1 MEPSDR
7 RPLVENNQGGPQGF
21 GQPAPQAYPSNYP
34 PPQNYPPQNYPP
46 QNYPPQN
53 YPPANY
59 MPQGPPPPVYPGNY
73 AQPPNSGPYAQAY
86 PPQNQPPRYV
96 VQPVQP
102 GYGGQI
108 VAANFLILGDM
119 ATEVVCP
126 HCRQTVLTNVQ
137 KRAGNTAWIICLI
150 LCCFCFPFCIYPL
163 ICDPC
168 LDTYHIC
175 PACQQVISIKTP

>member
-1 MEPSDR
+1 MDSGDR

-21 GQPAPQAYPSNYP
+21 GQPAPQAYPPSNYA
-34 PPQNYPPQNYPP
+34 P

-59 MPQGPPPPVYPGNY
+59 MPSGPQPGYPGAY
-73 AQPPNSGPYAQAY
+73 VPPPNSGQYAQPLNSGPYPPAY
-86 PPQNQPPRYV
+86 PPQNQPRYI
-96 VQPVQP
+96 VQPLQP
-102 GYGGQI
+102 GFGGQI
-108 VAANFLILGDM
+108 VGANFLILGDM

>member
-7 RPLVENNQGGPQGF
+7 SPLVENNLN
-21 GQPAPQAYPSNYP
+21 APQAYPPPQGYPPQSYP

-46 QNYPPQN
+46 QNYPPQG
-53 YPPANY
+53 YPP
-59 MPQGPPPPVYPGNY
+59 QG
-73 AQPPNSGPYAQAY
+73 Y
-86 PPQNQPPRYV
+86 PPQNYPPQPYPGAPNQNYPPQQTRYIV
-96 VQPVQP
+96 SPVNP
-102 GYGGQI
+102 GYGNPVVLAGG
-108 VAANFLILGDM
+108 NMLILGDM

-126 HCRQTVLTNVQ
+126 SCRQNVLTNVQ
-137 KRAGNTAWIICLI
+137 KKAGNTAWIICMI

-168 LDTYHIC
+168 LDTWHVC

>member
-1 MEPSDR
+1 MEQNDR
-7 RPLVENNQGGPQGF
+7 RPLVENNIPPQGYN
-21 GQPAPQAYPSNYP
+21 PPNPQAYPPNYP
-34 PPQNYPPQNYPP
+34 PPQNYPPGNYPP
-46 QNYPPQN
+46 QGPPQ
-53 YPPANY
+53 
-59 MPQGPPPPVYPGNY
+59 GYPGAYIPPGNPNPY
-73 AQPPNSGPYAQAY
+73 QQGYPGSGQPV
-86 PPQNQPPRYV
+86 YV

-102 GYGGQI
+102 GYGGAVVI
-108 VAANFLILGDM
+108 GAPNLLILGDM

-126 HCRQTVLTNVQ
+126 QCRQTVLTNVQ
-137 KRAGNTAWIICLI
+137 KRAGNTAWIICII

>member
-1 MEPSDR
+1 MDPNDR
-7 RPLVENNQGGPQGF
+7 SPLVENNTGP
-21 GQPAPQAYPSNYP
+21 PVYNPPNPQAYPPNYP
-34 PPQNYPPQNYPP
+34 PPQNYPPGNYPP
-46 QNYPPQN
+46 QGYPGAYN
-53 YPPANY
+53 
-59 MPQGPPPPVYPGNY
+59 PQGNPNPYQQGYPG
-73 AQPPNSGPYAQAY
+73 A
-86 PPQNQPPRYV
+86 NQPVYV

-102 GYGGQI
+102 GYGGAVVI
-108 VAANFLILGDM
+108 GAPNLLILGDM
-119 ATEVVCP
+119 STEVICP

-137 KRAGNTAWIICLI
+137 KRAGNMAWIICII

>member
-1 MEPSDR
+1 M
-7 RPLVENNQGGPQGF
+7 G
-21 GQPAPQAYPSNYP
+21 APQAYPPPPNYP
-34 PPQNYPPQNYPP
+34 PQNYPPQNYPPQSYPPQNYPPQNYPP

-53 YPPANY
+53 YPPQN
-59 MPQGPPPPVYPGNY
+59 
-73 AQPPNSGPYAQAY
+73 Y
-86 PPQNQPPRYV
+86 PPQPYPGAPGQNYPAQQVRYV
-96 VQPVQP
+96 ATPVNP
-102 GYGGQI
+102 GYGNAI
-108 VAANFLILGDM
+108 VLGAPNMLILGDM

-137 KRAGNTAWIICLI
+137 KKAGNTAWIICLI

-168 LDTYHIC
+168 LDTWHVC